1 MPIARAERL
10 IRNDRRMDVPL
21 GPWDRPVREVTR
33 GLAREQRHLAADHRR
48 VDDLALAGALTRVQG
63 GGDRERGEH
72 ARDHVR
78 LRDADHDRIAPGLA
92 GEAHDPAHSLHD
104 EVVRGPRAT
113 RTVLPEPADVAQDRA
128 RIDPAHAFVG
138 KAEARERAGT
148 EVLDDD
154 VAFLDEPLEHAL
166 AVRIL
171 EVDGHAAL
179 VAIDREVVRGDPLD
193 AGRRPLTCLVTRP
206 GHLDLDHVRAVI
218 AEHERAVRP
227 RQRAREIEDA
237 YAVERARWRSD
248 HARRV

>member
-1 MPIARAERL
+1 
-10 IRNDRRMDVPL
+10 
-21 GPWDRPVREVTR
+21 
-33 GLAREQRHLAADHRR
+33 
-48 VDDLALAGALTRVQG
+48 
-63 GGDRERGEH
+63 
-72 ARDHVR
+72 
-78 LRDADHDRIAPGLA
+78 
-92 GEAHDPAHSLHD
+92 
-104 EVVRGPRAT
+104 
-113 RTVLPEPADVAQDRA
+113 
-128 RIDPAHAFVG
+128 
-138 KAEARERAGT
+138 AEARERAGT

-218 AEHERAVRP
+218 PEHERAVRP

-237 YAVERARWRSD
+237 YAVERARWLSD
-248 HARRV
+248 HARRVPLTRWRSCFRSSRSPPCCSPRCCCRCTFSSRVTGCWCGAAWTTTGRSAS